1 MKKEQWNKKLNTP
14 EYVYGKN
21 PLPFLKENIQRLR
34 KGKALDV
41 AMGEGRNA
49 VYLASHEFEVSGFD
63 ASEAAVE
70 KATKLS
76 QEKGVKLEIKATDL
90 DFYLFGIMK
99 WDTIILSYFKPVP
112 RYWFEIKRSL
122 VQGGTLLL
130 ENYTTDLFHVEKE
143 PDVDPE
149 DCFKPNEVLKQL
161 EGLRILFYQETS
173 IGNKPI
179 VQCLAKKPYEKDAVK
194 YGFATVDAKKE
205 TSGSAQTKRA
215 EDLFKKK

>member
-1 MKKEQWNKKLNTP
+1 MNKEQWNKKLNTP
-14 EYVYGKN
+14 NYVYGKE
-21 PLPFLKENIQRLR
+21 PILFLKENIQRLR

-49 VYLASHEFEVSGFD
+49 VFLAAHEFQVSGFD
-63 ASEAAVE
+63 TSQTAVE
-70 KATKLS
+70 KALKLA
-76 QEKGVKLEIKATDL
+76 QEKGVKLETKATDL

-112 RYWFEIKRSL
+112 RYFFEIKRSL

-143 PDVDPE
+143 PEVDPE

-161 EGLRILFYQETS
+161 EGLRVLFYQETS
-173 IGNKPI
+173 IHNKPI

-194 YGFATVDAKKE
+194 YGFATVDEKKE
-205 TSGSAQTKRA
+205 PGASAQTKRA

>member
-1 MKKEQWNKKLNTP
+1 MNKEQWNKKLNTP
-14 EYVYGKN
+14 NYVYGKE
-21 PLPFLKENIQRLR
+21 PILFLKENIQRLR

-49 VYLASHEFEVSGFD
+49 VFLAAHEFQVSGFD
-63 ASEAAVE
+63 TSQTAVE
-70 KATKLS
+70 KALKLAQS
-76 QEKGVKLEIKATDL
+76 KGVQLETKATDL

-99 WDTIILSYFKPVP
+99 WDTIVMSYFKPVP

-130 ENYTTDLFHVEKE
+130 ENYTTDIFHVEKE

-149 DCFKPNEVLKQL
+149 DCFKPNEVLKHL

-173 IGNKPI
+173 INNKPI

-194 YGFATVDAKKE
+194 YGFATVDEKKKPP
-205 TSGSAQTKRA
+205 TSAQTKRA

>member
-1 MKKEQWNKKLNTP
+1 MNKEQWQKKLSASH
-14 EYVYGKN
+14 YVYGKK
-21 PLPFLKENIQRLR
+21 PISFLRENIKRLR
-34 KGKALDV
+34 QGKTLDV

-49 VYLASHEFEVSGFD
+49 VYLASQGFEVSGFD
-63 ASEAAVE
+63 TSQAGVE
-70 KATKLS
+70 KALKLA
-76 QEKGVKLEIKATDL
+76 QESGVKLETKTTDL

-99 WDTIILSYFKPVP
+99 WDTIIMSYFKPVP

-130 ENYTTDLFHVEKE
+130 ENYTTDIFHVEKE

-149 DCFKPNEVLKQL
+149 DCFKPNEVLKHV

-173 IGNKPI
+173 INNKPI

-194 YGFATVDAKKE
+194 YGFATVDEKKE
-205 TSGSAQTKRA
+205 PSASAQTKRA

>member
-1 MKKEQWNKKLNTP
+1 MNKEQWNKKLNTP
-14 EYVYGKN
+14 NYVYGTE
-21 PLPFLKENIQRLR
+21 PILFLKENIQRLR

-49 VYLASHEFEVSGFD
+49 VFLASHEFQVSGFD
-63 ASEAAVE
+63 TSQAAVE
-70 KATKLS
+70 KALKLAQS
-76 QEKGVKLEIKATDL
+76 TGVQLETKATDL

-112 RYWFEIKRSL
+112 RYFFEIKRSL

-143 PDVDPE
+143 PEVDPE
-149 DCFKPNEVLKQL
+149 DCFKPNEVLKHV
-161 EGLRILFYQETS
+161 EGLRVLFYQETS
-173 IGNKPI
+173 INNKPI

-194 YGFATVDAKKE
+194 YGFATVDEKKE
-205 TSGSAQTKRA
+205 PSHSAQTKRA

>member
-1 MKKEQWNKKLNTP
+1 MNKEQWNKKLNTP
-14 EYVYGKN
+14 NYVYGKE
-21 PLPFLKENIQRLR
+21 PILFLKENIQRLR

-49 VYLASHEFEVSGFD
+49 VFLAAHEFQVSGFD
-63 ASEAAVE
+63 TSQTAVE
-70 KATKLS
+70 KALKLA
-76 QEKGVKLEIKATDL
+76 QEKGVKLETKATDL

-112 RYWFEIKRSL
+112 RYFFEIKRSL

-143 PDVDPE
+143 PEVDPE
-149 DCFKPNEVLKQL
+149 DCFKPNEVLKHV
-161 EGLRILFYQETS
+161 EGLRVLFYQETS
-173 IGNKPI
+173 INNKPI

-194 YGFATVDAKKE
+194 YGFATVDEKKE
-205 TSGSAQTKRA
+205 PSHSAQTKRA